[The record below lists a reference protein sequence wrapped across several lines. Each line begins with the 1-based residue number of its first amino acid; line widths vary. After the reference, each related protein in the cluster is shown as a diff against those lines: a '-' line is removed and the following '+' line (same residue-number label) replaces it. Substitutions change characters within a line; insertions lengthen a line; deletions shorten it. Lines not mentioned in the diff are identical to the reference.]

1 MDSILIIGSAG
12 SVAHDMMYLIASM
25 GRPIKVIGTDV
36 DEKKGRLEIEESLQ
50 IAHYLGYYPDL
61 SFTKMDLFK
70 IEETAETLGKIK
82 PKVICNLSS
91 LGSWWVTRLL
101 PDEEYKKI
109 GPIGPWLPNHL
120 TLTYKLM
127 QAVKMSG
134 LDIKVVNG
142 SYPDATNVVLGKV
155 GLTPT
160 CGGGNMDIAIHRL
173 KRIVAR
179 DLEAPFQSVTIYGVG
194 HHGTHY
200 TKRMDGPFWVKI
212 IVDGE
217 DVTPKYPNHRVTEM
231 YHRAGYGVSAQLGS
245 ALVDQMRTAASFL
258 SNVLAIYYDA
268 RKTHVCVPGPNGLP
282 GAYPARLSAE
292 GAEVVLPGITLRE
305 AIRINEEGAKID
317 GIEKIKDDGT
327 VVFCDENVE
336 YMRQVVGYDCKQLKL
351 EESEERAQELNR
363 NLKRL
368 YEKYKV
374 SQVSGRC

>member
-25 GRPIKVIGTDV
+25 GRPIKVVGTDV
-36 DEKKGRLEIEESLQ
+36 DEKKGMFEIEESLQ

-70 IEETAETLGKIK
+70 IEDTAETLRKIK
-82 PKVICNLSS
+82 PKVICNLAS

-120 TLTYKLM
+120 TLAYKLM

-134 LDIKVVNG
+134 MDIKVVNG
-142 SYPDATNVVLGKV
+142 AFPDTTNVVLGKV
-155 GLTPT
+155 GLAPT

-179 DLEAPFQSVTIYGVG
+179 DLGVPFQGVTIYGVG

-200 TKRMDGPFWVKI
+200 TKKLDGPFWVKI
-212 IVDGE
+212 IVEGE
-217 DVTPKYPNHRVTEM
+217 DVTRKYPNQKLIEM
-231 YHRAGYGVSAQLGS
+231 YHRAGYAASIQLGS
-245 ALVDQMRTAASFL
+245 VLVDQMRTAASFL
-258 SNVLAIYYDA
+258 NNVLSIYYDA

-292 GAEVVLPGITLRE
+292 GAEVILPGITLKE

-317 GIEKIKDDGT
+317 GIEKVKDDGT
-327 VVFCDENVE
+327 VVYIDENVE
-336 YMRQVVGYDCKQLKL
+336 YMRQVVGYNCKELKL
-351 EESEERAQELNR
+351 EESEEQAKELNR
-363 NLKRL
+363 GLKRL

-374 SQVSGRC
+374 V

>member
-25 GRPIKVIGTDV
+25 GRPIKVVGTDV
-36 DEKKGRLEIEESLQ
+36 DEKKGKFEIEESLQ

-70 IEETAETLGKIK
+70 IEETAETLRKIK
-82 PKVICNLSS
+82 PKVICNLAS

-120 TLTYKLM
+120 TLAYKLM

-134 LDIKVVNG
+134 IDIKVVNG
-142 SYPDATNVVLGKV
+142 AFPDTTDVVLGKV
-155 GLTPT
+155 GLAPT

-179 DLEAPFQSVTIYGVG
+179 DFGVPFQSVTIYGVG

-200 TKRMDGPFWVKI
+200 TKKLDGPFWVKI
-212 IVDGE
+212 IIDGE
-217 DVTPKYPNHRVTEM
+217 DVTKKYPNQKLIEM
-231 YHRAGYGVSAQLGS
+231 YHKAGYAASIQLGS

-258 SNVLAIYYDA
+258 NNVLAIYYDT

-292 GAEVVLPGITLRE
+292 GAEVVLPGITLKE

-317 GIEKIKDDGT
+317 GIEKVKDDGT
-327 VVFCDENVE
+327 VVFLDENVE
-336 YMRQVVGYDCKQLKL
+336 YMRQVVGYHCKELKL
-351 EESEERAQELNR
+351 EESEERAKELNKG
-363 NLKRL
+363 LKRL

-374 SQVSGRC
+374 V

>member
-25 GRPIKVIGTDV
+25 GRPIKVVGTDV
-36 DEKKGRLEIEESLQ
+36 DENKGKFEIEESLQ

-61 SFTKMDLFK
+61 SFTRMDLFK
-70 IEETAETLGKIK
+70 IEETAETLRKIK
-82 PKVICNLSS
+82 PKVICNLAS

-120 TLTYKLM
+120 TLAYKLM

-134 LDIKVVNG
+134 IDIKVVNG
-142 SYPDATNVVLGKV
+142 AFPDATNVVLGKV
-155 GLTPT
+155 GLAPT

-179 DLEAPFQSVTIYGVG
+179 DLEVPFQSVTIYGVG

-217 DVTPKYPNHRVTEM
+217 DVTPKYPNQKLTEM
-231 YHRAGYGVSAQLGS
+231 YHKAGYAASAQLGS

-258 SNVLAIYYDA
+258 NNVLAIYYDT
-268 RKTHVCVPGPNGLP
+268 RKTHVCVPAPNGLP

-292 GAEVVLPGITLRE
+292 GAEVVLPGITLKD

-327 VVFCDENVE
+327 VVYLDKNVE
-336 YMRQVVGYDCKQLKL
+336 YMHQVVGYHCKELKL
-351 EESEERAQELNR
+351 EESEERAKELNR
-363 NLKRL
+363 GLKRL

-374 SQVSGRC
+374 V

>member
-25 GRPIKVIGTDV
+25 GRPIKVVGTDV
-36 DEKKGRLEIEESLQ
+36 DEKKGEFEIEECLQ

-70 IEETAETLGKIK
+70 IEETAETLMKIK
-82 PKVICNLSS
+82 PKVICNLAS

-101 PDEEYKKI
+101 PDEDYKKI

-120 TLTYKLM
+120 TLAYKLM
-127 QAVKMSG
+127 QAVNMSG
-134 LDIKVVNG
+134 IDIKVVNG
-142 SYPDATNVVLGKV
+142 AFPDTTNVILGKV
-155 GLTPT
+155 GLAPT

-179 DLEAPFQSVTIYGVG
+179 DLGVPFQSVTIYGVG

-200 TKRMDGPFWVKI
+200 TKRLDGPFWVKI

-217 DVTPKYPNHRVTEM
+217 DITKKYPNQKLVEM
-231 YHRAGYGVSAQLGS
+231 YHKAGYAASAQLGS
-245 ALVDQMRTAASFL
+245 ALVDQMRTSASFL
-258 SNVLAIYYDA
+258 NNVLAIYYDT
-268 RKTHVCVPGPNGLP
+268 RKTHVCVPAPNGLP

-292 GAEVVLPGITLRE
+292 GAEVVLPGITLNE

-317 GIEKIKDDGT
+317 GIEKVKDDGT
-327 VVFCDENVE
+327 VVFLDENVE
-336 YMRQVVGYDCKQLKL
+336 YMRQVVGYHCKELKL
-351 EESEERAQELNR
+351 EESEERAKELNR
-363 NLKRL
+363 GLKRL

-374 SQVSGRC
+374 G